1 MQRHAQALMFIRHL
15 LWIVLAASAVAA
27 QAAPSEFPA
36 RPVRILV
43 PFTPGGATDT
53 IARQLQARISE
64 LWAQPVIV
72 DNRPGASGA
81 IAFALAAKAPPDGHT
96 LLVSSV
102 SITILE
108 TTLAKTLTVKPSR
121 DLAGVTMLIEVPH
134 LFVVNPTIPATT
146 VKELV
151 EYVRKTGVR
160 LNYAVSAVGTY
171 THLDAI
177 RFLKAAGIDMTVV
190 PYKGGA
196 GQFMAAVM
204 GNEAQFTMVN
214 MASSIGHIRAGRMK
228 ALATTWPTRR
238 TELPDVP
245 TMAESGF
252 PGIGTNAWNGLFTSA
267 NIPKP
272 LLNRIHADVVK
283 VMDSPA
289 MKEQLAR
296 QHMSVVLSKTPAA
309 FTELFRQEAK
319 KWRQVVVENNITVE

>member
-1 MQRHAQALMFIRHL
+1 MQRNAHASRSVRHL
-15 LWIVLAASAVAA
+15 FWIALAAFPLAAHAA
-27 QAAPSEFPA
+27 QSEFPA

-53 IARQLQARISE
+53 IARGLQARISE
-64 LWAQPVIV
+64 LWGQPVIV

-134 LFVVNPTIPATT
+134 LFIVNPAIPAATL
-146 VKELV
+146 KELV
-151 EYVRKTGVR
+151 DHVRKTGVR

-177 RFLKAAGIDMTVV
+177 RFLKAAGIEMTVV

-196 GQFMAAVM
+196 GQFLAAVM
-204 GNEAQFTMVN
+204 GNEAQFTMAN
-214 MASSIGHIRAGRMK
+214 MASSLGHIRAGRLR

-238 TELPDVP
+238 PELPDTP
-245 TMAESGF
+245 TMAEAGF

-267 NIPKP
+267 SVPKP
-272 LLNRIHADVVK
+272 LIARIHADVVK

-289 MKEQLAR
+289 MKEQLAK
-296 QHMSVVLSKTPAA
+296 QNMSVVLSKTPAA
-309 FTELFRQEAK
+309 FTEFFREEAK
-319 KWRQVVVENNITVE
+319 KWCQVVVENDIKVE